1 MHQPKRDYI
10 DSIFESI
17 PTGVITTDLNGT
29 VININAAAARL
40 LGILVSEV
48 KGISFLELF
57 SRDSKTALKD
67 GMKYVTNTG
76 KPFRGQEQ
84 VVGKRDRATVIVP
97 VIGLA
102 KDKEGQKQG
111 FVIVVED
118 LYQQRLIH
126 EHLQRAD
133 KQAALGEMAVGI
145 AHELRNPLGTI
156 HGYASL
162 LLTEMADDDGRGRYL
177 QVIKSEVERLSKLTE
192 SLLDY
197 SRPTGGDFTDLDINQ
212 VLEKTLLLF
221 QMETS
226 IHEVA
231 VLKLFDNSVP
241 LIVGDEQRL
250 QQAFLNLLFNSLQA
264 ICSSEGEIH
273 VETGY
278 ESEGDWVTVSIKD
291 NGGGIAED
299 ISDKV
304 FNPFF
309 TTKDTGTGL
318 GLAITHRI
326 ISDHSGLIKVSS
338 ELNKGTVFVLK
349 FPSKERMVLLG

>member
-1 MHQPKRDYI
+1 MLRPEKDYL

-17 PTGVITTDLNGT
+17 PTGVITTDLSGR
-29 VININAAAARL
+29 VISLNPVAAKL
-40 LGILVSEV
+40 LGVLASEV
-48 KGISFLELF
+48 EGLTFLKLF
-57 SRDSKTALKD
+57 SRELRDKLAD
-67 GMKYVTNTG
+67 GLRYVINTG
-76 KPFRGQEQ
+76 KSYRGQEQ
-84 VVGKRDRATVIVP
+84 VIRQQDQTVVIVP
-97 VIGLA
+97 VIALV
-102 KDKEGQKQG
+102 KDKMGNKLG
-111 FVIVVED
+111 LVIVIED
-118 LYQQRLIH
+118 VSRQRLLN
-126 EHLQRAD
+126 EHLQRAE

-162 LLTEMADDDGRGRYL
+162 MLTELTEDDSKSNYL

-197 SRPTGGDFTDLDINQ
+197 SRPTGEDFTELDLNR

-231 VLKLFDNSVP
+231 VLKVFNP
-241 LIVGDEQRL
+241 KIPGIFGDEQRL

-264 ICSSEGEIH
+264 ISSSEGEIH

-278 ESEGDWVTVSIKD
+278 EADGDWVVVSIKD
-291 NGGGIAED
+291 NGSGIPEN
-299 ISDKV
+299 IKDKI

-326 ISDHSGLIKVSS
+326 VADHSGLIRVSS
-338 ELNKGTVFVLK
+338 EINKGTVFVLK